1 VPLVPLFRKNDATT
15 VAFGRCGKGGLIVLG
30 SAWSISNDGIAS
42 DDNLILLLNALNQRG
57 PAGEITVTFDEY
69 HHGYGRTPGIMSLI
83 GTSARLGILQL
94 CMAFLLLVFAVSRRF
109 GKPIYLREGARYRSE
124 YLSSMSSLLMKARA
138 LDVVR
143 RELDRK
149 FREDLCHWLGLP
161 PDAGADSILSAAELK
176 MPGKVSDMRT
186 LIRGEHATDEKSV
199 LVLQAKRDQ
208 LRRELM
214 NLK

>member
-1 VPLVPLFRKNDATT
+1 MPLVPLFERHATPT
-15 VAFGRCGKGGLIVLG
+15 VAYGRVGKGGLLVLG

-42 DDNLILLLNALNQRG
+42 DDNLILVLNALNRRG
-57 PAGEITVTFDEY
+57 PASKITVTFDEF

-124 YLSSMSSLLMKARA
+124 YLSSMSSLLRKAHA
-138 LDVVR
+138 VDVVR

-149 FREDLCHWLGLP
+149 FKEDLCHWLGLP
-161 PDAGADSILSAAELK
+161 PDAAIAAILSAAETKRPDKAAEL
-176 MPGKVSDMRT
+176 RT
-186 LIRGEHATDEKSV
+186 LIGGESASDEKSV
-199 LVLQAKRDQ
+199 LTLQAKRDQ
-208 LRRELM
+208 LRKELM